1 MAVTAKPSSGGKI
14 LKHSTIY
21 MIGTLSRQLASF
33 LMLPVYTHYLTPADY
48 GVVGLLTLTLSLME
62 VFFGARLGEA
72 IPKYYFDPKNEHR
85 RGAIFGVALTITGGV
100 SGITAALIFLG
111 RDSAS
116 SLLFGSI
123 DYGLVVGLFG
133 IQILTQ
139 AIEYYGFS
147 FIRMQQK
154 PILYV
159 TMSLTK
165 LVLQLALNIWLVAFL
180 NMGVMGVVISGGI
193 SSAIYAICLAAYIIK
208 TLGFK
213 FEKDLAKTMLA
224 FSFPLWFAGL
234 ASLYIYQSNRYLL
247 RYFGSLDDVGIFE
260 LATKFS
266 IILSI
271 LAWGPF
277 SQTWEV
283 ERFNYY
289 RQPNAEKTFGV
300 VFRVIST
307 ILFIVGLGISIF
319 SAPTIQIMSAESFHK
334 AAISVPF
341 LTLGMLF
348 TCLTAFAT
356 FSLLVSENTKL
367 ITKNNYFT
375 AVAITIL
382 NLLLIPKLGEE
393 GAAIAS
399 MLAMII
405 QFVSIKYIA
414 QRHYD
419 MQIRFKPLVIM
430 TLITGVGYY
439 VANQVMVIESLWLD
453 LTYKLFIYALSTAV
467 LLTALWRDPTA
478 REFIAKFT
486 KRSSPTPPAASE

>member
-1 MAVTAKPSSGGKI
+1 MPSTAKPASSRKL

-85 RGAIFGVALTITGGV
+85 RASIFGVALTITGGV
-100 SGITAALIFLG
+100 SGLTALLIFLG
-111 RDSAS
+111 KDHAS
-116 SLLFGSI
+116 SLLFGSTN
-123 DYGLVVGLFG
+123 YGLVVGLFG

-139 AIEYYGFS
+139 VIEYYGFS
-147 FIRMQQK
+147 FIGMQQK
-154 PILYV
+154 PLLYV

-165 LVLQLALNIWLVAFL
+165 LVLQLTLNIWLVAFL
-180 NMGVMGVVISGGI
+180 NKGVMGVVISGGV
-193 SSAIYAICLAAYIIK
+193 SSALYAVGLAAYIVK

-224 FSFPLWFAGL
+224 FSFPLWFSGL

-266 IILSI
+266 IILTI

-277 SQTWEV
+277 SQTWQV
-283 ERFNYY
+283 ERFHYY
-289 RQPNAEKTFGV
+289 RQPNAEKTFGI
-300 VFRVIST
+300 VFRLIST
-307 ILFIVGLGISIF
+307 ILFIIGLGISIF
-319 SAPTIQIMSAESFHK
+319 SAPTIQIMSAESFHN

-348 TCLTAFAT
+348 TCLTTFAS

-367 ITKNNYFT
+367 ITKNNYLT

-382 NLLLIPKLGEE
+382 NLLLIPRLGGE

-399 MLAMII
+399 MLAMVI

-414 QRHYD
+414 QRYYD
-419 MQIRFKPLVIM
+419 MQIRFKPLIMM
-430 TLITGVGYY
+430 TLITGAGYY
-439 VANQVMVIESLWLD
+439 LASQTLAIESLLLD
-453 LTYKLFIYALSTAV
+453 LAYKFLIYLLSTAL

-478 REFIAKFT
+478 REFITKFR
-486 KRSSPTPPAASE
+486 KKPGPIPTQAA

>member
-1 MAVTAKPSSGGKI
+1 MAVTAKPASGGKL

-21 MIGTLSRQLASF
+21 MVGTLSRQLASF

-72 IPKYYFDPKNEHR
+72 IPKYYFDPKNQHR
-85 RGAIFGVALTITGGV
+85 RGSIFGVALTITGGV
-100 SGITAALIFLG
+100 SGITALFIFLG
-111 RDSAS
+111 KDSAS
-116 SLLFGSI
+116 SLLFGNP

-147 FIRMQQK
+147 FIRLQQK

-180 NMGVMGVVISGGI
+180 NKGVMGVVISGGI
-193 SSAIYAICLAAYIIK
+193 SSSLYAVGLAIYIVK

-213 FEKDLAKTMLA
+213 FEKDLAKAMLA

-289 RQPNAEKTFGV
+289 RQPNAEKTFGI
-300 VFRVIST
+300 VFRLIST

-319 SAPTIQIMSAESFHK
+319 SAPIIQIMSTESFHK

-348 TCLTAFAT
+348 TCLTTFAS

-375 AVAITIL
+375 AAAITIF
-382 NLLLIPKLGEE
+382 NLLLIPKFGEE

-399 MLAMII
+399 MLAMVI
-405 QFVSIKYIA
+405 QFISIKYIA
-414 QRHYD
+414 QRYYD
-419 MQIRFKPLVIM
+419 MQIRFKPLIIM
-430 TLITGVGYY
+430 SLITGTGYCL
-439 VANQVMVIESLWLD
+439 ANKIMTIESLSLD
-453 LTYKLFIYALSTAV
+453 LAYKLLIYLLSIAL
-467 LLTALWRDPTA
+467 LLGAFWKDPKA
-478 REFIAKFT
+478 REFIARFT
-486 KRSSPTPPAASE
+486 RKSAPPPATAT